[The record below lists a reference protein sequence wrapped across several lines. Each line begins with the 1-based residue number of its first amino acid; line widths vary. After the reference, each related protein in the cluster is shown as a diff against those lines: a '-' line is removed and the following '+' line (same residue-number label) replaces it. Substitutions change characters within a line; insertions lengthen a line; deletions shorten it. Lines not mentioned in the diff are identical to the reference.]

1 MKQCQKNYIPLPQVI
16 LDFLQVSIHVPKI
29 AIERADSRLD
39 DRLLFLIFNASN
51 NRSTYFNVDLALPGT
66 KVMILGKLWS
76 HHGHID
82 LNKKVIFSKRDPPK
96 PQSGHP

>member
-39 DRLLFLIFNASN
+39 DRLLFLFSYASK
-51 NRSTYFNVDLALPGT
+51 NRSTYFKADLVRPGT
-66 KVMILGKLWS
+66 KVIILWKFWS
-76 HHGHID
+76 QHGQID
-82 LNKKVIFSKRDPPK
+82 LNKK
-96 PQSGHP
+96 